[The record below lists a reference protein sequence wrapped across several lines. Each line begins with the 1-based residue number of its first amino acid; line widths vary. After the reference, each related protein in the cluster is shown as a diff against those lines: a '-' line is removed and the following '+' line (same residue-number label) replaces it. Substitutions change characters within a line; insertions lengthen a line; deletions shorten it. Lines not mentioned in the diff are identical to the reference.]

1 MCGRPARPRPAT
13 PARLAYHAPAA
24 AGLPV
29 VTTCYGSSPAG
40 IAGRPP
46 PGRRRTSTSS
56 PATAAAAV
64 RPPSGF
70 AALAETVAELRAA
83 KTAPVA
89 VGFGVRTAVDVAAVH
104 DLGADAA
111 VVGTATVDRVE
122 RAGRRR
128 DVVGDLH
135 AFVRDLRPDTTAAIT
150 PQGATS

>member
-1 MCGRPARPRPAT
+1 MFVDWSHTVKPCRCPRSSDEPAACRTACSSTACHPGCGSLT
-13 PARLAYHAPAA
+13 TAPAA

-40 IAGRPP
+40 IAEAAARASAYLYLVASYGRS
-46 PGRRRTSTSS
+46 GRS
-56 PATAAAAV
+56 PA
-64 RPPSGF
+64 SGF

-122 RAGRRR
+122 RAGRRAR
-128 DVVGDLH
+128 RG
-135 AFVRDLRPDTTAAIT
+135 R
-150 PQGATS
+150 

>member
-1 MCGRPARPRPAT
+1 MFVDWSHTVKPCRCPRSSDEPAGADGLLVHGLPPRL
-13 PARLAYHAPAA
+13 RLAYHAPQH

-40 IAGRPP
+40 IAEAAARASAYLYLVASYGRS
-46 PGRRRTSTSS
+46 GRS
-56 PATAAAAV
+56 PA
-64 RPPSGF
+64 SGF

-122 RAGRRR
+122 RAGRRTR
-128 DVVGDLH
+128 RG
-135 AFVRDLRPDTTAAIT
+135 R
-150 PQGATS
+150 